1 MGANCCY
8 AIIFAL
14 NFKSIF
20 NKNALNNIIK
30 GVSCIQG
37 VLFSDQ
43 STGYFLTIV
52 ILVVCTPTLPFIS
65 PPSHIMVYLVGLSAA

>member
-1 MGANCCY
+1 MRANCYY

-30 GVSCIQG
+30 GVSRI
-37 VLFSDQ
+37 
-43 STGYFLTIV
+43 
-52 ILVVCTPTLPFIS
+52 
-65 PPSHIMVYLVGLSAA
+65 